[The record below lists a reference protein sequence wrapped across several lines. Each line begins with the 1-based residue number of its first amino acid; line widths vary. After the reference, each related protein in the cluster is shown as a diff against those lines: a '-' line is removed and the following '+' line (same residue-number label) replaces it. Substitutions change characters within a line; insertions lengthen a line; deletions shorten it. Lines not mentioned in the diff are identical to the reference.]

1 LPGWVFCLVH
11 CEGTLTMP
19 TVLALPVAAQT
30 IWETLHPIRGGRYQQ
45 PSWAECLAFA
55 RRYPGSSVIGDVILI
70 EDARREDF
78 TSLLQGRQLRVVV
91 LPSDEGYQLR
101 WSDATDADRLKL
113 VLGGIYHADLLR
125 AGDEGLAARSGWLVV
140 SENGLQLM

>member
-1 LPGWVFCLVH
+1 M
-11 CEGTLTMP
+11 LTMP
-19 TVLALPVAAQT
+19 TVLALPVAAQA

-55 RRYPGSSVIGDVILI
+55 RRYRGASVIGDVVLI
-70 EDARREDF
+70 AGDQLAELATFPR
-78 TSLLQGRQLRVVV
+78 GRSLRVVM
-91 LPSDEGYQLR
+91 LQPHEGYQLR

-125 AGDEGLAARSGWLVV
+125 AGDEGLEARSGWMVV
-140 SENGLQLM
+140 SEDGLQLM